1 MQGIAIV
8 LQAGG
13 FRTHVQDSQLGIY
26 QIGRVPNMKGSQ
38 TRFSRP
44 RNTRTS
50 IRLNAVRFCLNGDI
64 GGATWRKQAAL
75 RRGLSTEQLPVT
87 RTAL

>member
-13 FRTHVQDSQLGIY
+13 FRTHVQDSQLGSY

-44 RNTRTS
+44 TKYKN
-50 IRLNAVRFCLNGDI
+50 
-64 GGATWRKQAAL
+64 
-75 RRGLSTEQLPVT
+75 QLD
-87 RTAL
+87 

>member
-50 IRLNAVRFCLNGDI
+50 IRLNAVRFCL
-64 GGATWRKQAAL
+64 K
-75 RRGLSTEQLPVT
+75 
-87 RTAL
+87 RTAS